1 MADHHNKNMDYI
13 LNQLNHLTGIASPS
27 GFTKKVAKYTM
38 DEFKKLGYQPEMT
51 KKGCVLVD
59 LGGEGDALVLSAH
72 IDTLG
77 AMVAEVKGNGRLRL
91 TNIGGLQAN
100 NVESENCTIYTRFG
114 KTYSG
119 TMQMNDPSVHVNRE
133 YADQKRDYKNM
144 EVVIDEKTFSKKETE
159 ELGISVGDY
168 VCFDPR
174 TVITESGFIKSRF
187 LDDKLSVAIL
197 LGFAK
202 HLKESNATLSRKV
215 YAYITVYEEVGHGC
229 SSGIPADA
237 VEIISVDMGC
247 IGEGLTCNEFMVSIC
262 AKDSNGP
269 SNYEVTTALI
279 KCAKDN
285 KIDYAVDIY
294 PFYGSDADAALSAG
308 YDLKHSLIGPGVYAS
323 HGYERSHK
331 DGVKNTL
338 DLIKAY
344 TLR

>member
-1 MADHHNKNMDYI
+1 MEYI
-13 LNQLNHLTGIASPS
+13 LEQLMKLTEIPSPS
-27 GFTKKVAKYTM
+27 GYTKEVAEYTM
-38 DEFKKLGYQPEMT
+38 SEFRKLGYKSQMT
-51 KKGCVLVD
+51 KKGCVLVE
-59 LGGEGDALVLSAH
+59 LGGVGNALVLSAH

-77 AMVAEVKGNGRLRL
+77 AMVAEIKGNGRLRL

-100 NVESENCTIYTRFG
+100 NIETENCIIYTRFG
-114 KTYSG
+114 KSFSG

-133 YADQKRDYKNM
+133 YSDQKRDYKSM
-144 EVVIDEKTFSKKETE
+144 ELVIDEKTFSKADTE
-159 ELGISVGDY
+159 KLGISVGDY

-174 TVITESGFIKSRF
+174 TVVTESGFIKSRF

-202 HLKESNATLSRKV
+202 YLKENKVSLSRKV

-229 SSGIPADA
+229 ASGIPEDAD
-237 VEIISVDMGC
+237 EIISVDMGC
-247 IGEGLTCNEFMVSIC
+247 VGEGLTCNEFKVSIC

-269 SNYEVTTALI
+269 SNYEVTTELI
-279 KCAKDN
+279 KCAIEK

-323 HGYERSHK
+323 HGYERSHV

-338 DLIKAY
+338 ELLKAY
-344 TLR
+344 TTK

>member
-1 MADHHNKNMDYI
+1 MEYI
-13 LNQLNHLTGIASPS
+13 IEQLKKLTAIASPS
-27 GFTKKVAKYTM
+27 GFTKQVAEYTVE
-38 DEFKKLGYQPEMT
+38 EFRKLGYEPKLT
-51 KKGCVLVD
+51 KKGCVLVE
-59 LGGEGDALVLSAH
+59 LGGEGNGLVLSAH

-77 AMVAEVKGNGRLRL
+77 AMVAEIKGNGRLRL

-100 NVESENCTIYTRFG
+100 NVEAENCTIYTRFG
-114 KTYSG
+114 NIYSG

-133 YADQKRDYKNM
+133 YAEQKRDYKNM

-159 ELGISVGDY
+159 NLGISVGDY

-174 TVITESGFIKSRF
+174 TVITETGFIKSRF

-197 LGFAK
+197 LGYGK
-202 HLKESNATLSRKV
+202 YLKENNVRLSRKV
-215 YAYITVYEEVGHGC
+215 YAYITVFEEVGHGC
-229 SSGIPADA
+229 ASGLPED
-237 VEIISVDMGC
+237 VNEIISVDMGC
-247 IGEGLTCNEFMVSIC
+247 VGEGLTCNEFKVSIC

-279 KCAKDN
+279 QCAKQHN
-285 KIDYAVDIY
+285 IDYAVDIY

-331 DGVKNTL
+331 DGVKQTL
-338 DLIKAY
+338 ELIKAY
-344 TLR
+344 TRVNQ

>member
-1 MADHHNKNMDYI
+1 MEYI
-13 LNQLNHLTGIASPS
+13 LEQLMKLTEIPSPS
-27 GFTKKVAKYTM
+27 GYTKEVAEYTM
-38 DEFKKLGYQPEMT
+38 SEFRKLGYKPQMT
-51 KKGCVLVD
+51 KKGCVLVE
-59 LGGEGDALVLSAH
+59 LGGVGNALVLSAH

-77 AMVAEVKGNGRLRL
+77 AMVAEIKGNGRLRL

-100 NVESENCTIYTRFG
+100 NIETENCIIYTRFG
-114 KTYSG
+114 KSFSG

-133 YADQKRDYKNM
+133 YSDQKRDYKSM
-144 EVVIDEKTFSKKETE
+144 ELVIDEKTFSKADTE
-159 ELGISVGDY
+159 KLGISVGDY

-174 TVITESGFIKSRF
+174 TVVTESGFIKSRF

-202 HLKESNATLSRKV
+202 YLKENKVSLSRKV

-229 SSGIPADA
+229 ASGIPEDAD
-237 VEIISVDMGC
+237 EIISVDMGC
-247 IGEGLTCNEFMVSIC
+247 VGEGLTCNEFKVSIC

-269 SNYEVTTALI
+269 SNYEVTTELI
-279 KCAKDN
+279 KCAIEK

-323 HGYERSHK
+323 HGYERSHV

-338 DLIKAY
+338 ELLKAY
-344 TLR
+344 TTK